1 MARLLIWTRSITQ
14 LNNQTISS
22 QKVSI
27 DYVISHSD
35 IFSSYLSFIIRLS
48 LILNFENCWHL
59 CYFLEVNNGV
69 IKGSSV
75 NSIIGFITKLVNK
88 RDKRVKSTKKKK
100 RVIDSSEEQKA
111 ANKDI
116 VHELNG
122 ANEFI
127 IRNFDEKNEE
137 DAE

>member
-1 MARLLIWTRSITQ
+1 M
-14 LNNQTISS
+14 
-22 QKVSI
+22 
-27 DYVISHSD
+27 
-35 IFSSYLSFIIRLS
+35 
-48 LILNFENCWHL
+48 
-59 CYFLEVNNGV
+59 
-69 IKGSSV
+69 
-75 NSIIGFITKLVNK
+75 VNK